1 MNELQDLLPPE
12 AVTETVPNAGA
23 TRQQQ
28 PFAPPGVRLM
38 SVEVLN
44 WGTFDKQVWRL
55 DLMGGNGLLTGQNG
69 AGKSTLV
76 DAITTLLVPAHR
88 INYNKA
94 GQADRDERDLRS
106 YVLGTYK
113 SERAATGGAKPVS
126 LRTTGSTY
134 AVVLGRFHNAGF
146 NETTTLAQVFWFRE
160 QHGQPARFYVVAE
173 RALSIQEH
181 FTGFG
186 RDISALRKRLRKQS
200 GTQVHENYPSYG
212 ADFRRRF

>member
-1 MNELQDLLPPE
+1 MNEPHDLLPSEP
-12 AVTETVPNAGA
+12 ATETVPNAEA

-28 PFAPPGVRLM
+28 PFAPPGMRLM

-44 WGTFDKQVWRL
+44 WGTFDKRVWRL

-94 GQADRDERDLRS
+94 RQADRDERDLRS

-126 LRTTGSTY
+126 LR
-134 AVVLGRFHNAGF
+134 N
-146 NETTTLAQVFWFRE
+146 
-160 QHGQPARFYVVAE
+160 
-173 RALSIQEH
+173 
-181 FTGFG
+181 
-186 RDISALRKRLRKQS
+186 
-200 GTQVHENYPSYG
+200 
-212 ADFRRRF
+212 

>member
-1 MNELQDLLPPE
+1 MNELHDVSRPE
-12 AVTETVPNAGA
+12 SATEHLSNAAGA
-23 TRQQQ
+23 TRSQE
-28 PFAPPGVRLM
+28 PLAPPGVRLL

-44 WGTFDKQVWRL
+44 WGTFDRHIWRL

-94 GQADRDERDLRS
+94 GQAGRDERDLRS

-113 SERAATGGAKPVS
+113 SERASTGGGAKPVS
-126 LRTTGSTY
+126 LRTPSSTY
-134 AVVLGRFHNAGF
+134 AVILGRFHNADF
-146 NETTTLAQVFWFRE
+146 KDTATLVQVFWFRE

-173 RALSIQEH
+173 GELSIKEH

-186 RDISALRKRLRKQS
+186 RD
-200 GTQVHENYPSYG
+200 
-212 ADFRRRF
+212 